1 MMENPITQLEQLT
14 LNNASRS
21 FLKETAKWT
30 YFLSIVGF
38 VFVGLMVLVSFFAG
52 ALFSNLPNSEAM
64 PFNFGPFM
72 TIIYLVMALVYFF
85 PILYLFK
92 FSTKMKIALQ
102 SKIDE
107 DLAVA
112 LENLKSH
119 YKFVGVFTII
129 IISIYVLFFLLA
141 IIGGMFAY

>member
-1 MMENPITQLEQLT
+1 MENPITQLEQLT
-14 LNNASRS
+14 LNNASRN

-38 VFVGLMVLVSFFAG
+38 VFLGLMVIFSFFAG
-52 ALFSNLPNSEAM
+52 ALFSSLPNSEIM
-64 PFNFGPFM
+64 PIDFGPVM
-72 TIIYLVMALVYFF
+72 TVTYLILALIYFF

-102 SKIDE
+102 SKSDE

-112 LENLKSH
+112 FENLKSH

-141 IIGGMFAY
+141 IVGGIFAN